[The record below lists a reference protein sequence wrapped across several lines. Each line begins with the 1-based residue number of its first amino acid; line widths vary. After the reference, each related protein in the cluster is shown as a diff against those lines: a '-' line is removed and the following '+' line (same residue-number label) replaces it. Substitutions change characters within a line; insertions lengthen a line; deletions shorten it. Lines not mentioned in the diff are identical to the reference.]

1 MKLEKRNEKFGKN
14 VKEIPVLN
22 KVLKDFIFIEKSK
35 WVFGTC
41 CSIKSSRHSLDIRNN
56 LLRFSLIAL

>member
-1 MKLEKRNEKFGKN
+1 MKLEKEMKDLERMLKKY
-14 VKEIPVLN
+14 PYN